1 MTRVQKAWDSLPK
14 EVKVILY
21 VSLAAAI
28 DQLVR
33 ELNPDMVAFVPEYL
47 RLPVLNVIIV
57 FFVEMSKRL
66 KERK

>member
-1 MTRVQKAWDSLPK
+1 MKIQRAWNGLPK
-14 EVKVILY
+14 ELKVILY

-33 ELNPDMVAFVPEYL
+33 ELNPGMVSFVPEYL